1 MAIDDD
7 NGNKVS
13 DTGGRSY
20 IVDGCDT
27 MPKLFLKKCAERGDK
42 IAMREKDFGIWQ
54 SYSWIDFRDRAFEI
68 AHGLL
73 ALGLENGDVVSI
85 HSEDCKEWMFADMGI
100 MLCGGVVNGIYP
112 TYQANQVAYTLTD
125 SNCRF
130 LFVEDEEQLDK
141 YLEVEAEL
149 PNIEKVIVFDWKG
162 LRGLKHDKVIPIERL
177 YTLGQEYGRD
187 HPGQVESIVAA
198 GKWSD
203 LALLVY
209 TSGTTGPPKGS
220 MIPQCYLLFQT
231 TATAD
236 ARQTDKDELLT
247 YLPLCH
253 IAERIFSACQ
263 PLASGACINF
273 AESPETVARDFQE
286 LSPTIAFAVPR
297 VWEKFYSRI
306 TTAMSEATW
315 FGQWSYGLAMK
326 IAFPRAK
333 KLLAGKDPGVIDEL
347 LYRIADLLVF
357 RNIKQLLGL
366 DRARLSYTGAA
377 PISNSL
383 LEWFLTMGLPIT
395 EVYGQT
401 EVGVVT
407 VTRQKPLRQGTV
419 GEAIDG
425 VDIRLSD
432 EGEILVRH
440 PYQFYGYL
448 NKPEKTAETIVDGWV
463 HTGDVGE
470 FDENRQLKITDRMKD
485 IIITAG
491 GKNVTPSLFENELKF
506 SPYVSDAVVVGDRRK
521 YLTCLVM
528 IDKENVEHH
537 AQTHSIPFTDYRSLC
552 ARSEIVELIE
562 LEVRKVNKR
571 FSNVEQIKKF
581 RLIDVLLTPEDEEL
595 TPTMKLKR
603 SFVSNKY
610 NDLIEDMYKR

>member
-1 MAIDDD
+1 MNDNIDDKST
-7 NGNKVS
+7 GA
-13 DTGGRSY
+13 GGRAF
-20 IVDGCDT
+20 VVEGCDT
-27 MPKLFLKKCAERGDK
+27 MPKLFLKKSAERGDK

-54 SYSWIDFRDRAFEI
+54 AYSWADYRERAFEI

-73 ALGLENGDVVSI
+73 ALGLEQGDVVAI
-85 HSEDCKEWMFADMGI
+85 HSEDCKEWVFADMGI
-100 MLCGGVVNGIYP
+100 MLCGGVVNGVYP
-112 TYQANQVAYTLTD
+112 TYQSNQVAYTLTD

-141 YLEVEAEL
+141 FLEVEAEL
-149 PNIEKVIVFDWKG
+149 PHIDKVIVFDWKG
-162 LRGLKHDKVIPIERL
+162 LRGLRHDKVMPIERL
-177 YTLGQEYGRD
+177 YTLGQAYGRD
-187 HPGQVESIVAA
+187 HEGKIESIVARGGA
-198 GKWSD
+198 DD
-203 LALLVY
+203 LALLIY

-220 MIPQCYLLFQT
+220 MIPHRYLMFQT
-231 TATAD
+231 TVMAD
-236 ARQTDKDELLT
+236 AKQEDTDELLT

-253 IAERIFSACQ
+253 IAERIYSLCQ
-263 PLASGACINF
+263 PLMSGACINF

-286 LSPTIAFAVPR
+286 LSPTIVFAVPR
-297 VWEKFYSRI
+297 VWEKFYSRVS
-306 TTAMSEATW
+306 TAMSEATS
-315 FGQWSYGLAMK
+315 FGRWCYEMGLR
-326 IAFPRAK
+326 IATPRAK
-333 KLLAGKDPGVIDEL
+333 KLLAGKDPGLFDEL
-347 LYRIADLLVF
+347 RYRLASLLVF
-357 RNIKQLLGL
+357 RNIKQLLGI
-366 DRARLSYTGAA
+366 DRARLAYTGAA

-383 LEWFLTMGLPIT
+383 LEWFLILGLPIT

-401 EVGVVT
+401 EIGVVT

-419 GEAIDG
+419 GEAIPG
-425 VDIRLSD
+425 VEIRLSED
-432 EGEILVRH
+432 GEILVRH
-440 PYQFYGYL
+440 PYRFDGYL

-470 FDENRQLKITDRMKD
+470 FDENGQLKITDRMKD

-521 YLTCLVM
+521 YLTCLIM

-537 AQTHSIPFTDYRSLC
+537 AQTHSIPLTDYRSLC
-552 ARSEIVELIE
+552 ARPEIVELID

-603 SFVSNKY
+603 SYVSNKY

>member
-1 MAIDDD
+1 MNDEMNNELSAGTERAYVIE
-7 NGNKVS
+7 
-13 DTGGRSY
+13 
-20 IVDGCDT
+20 GCDT
-27 MPKLFLKKCAERGDK
+27 VPKLFLKKSAERGEK

-54 SYSWIDFRDRAFEI
+54 SYTWADFRDRAFEI

-73 ALGLENGDVVSI
+73 ALGLEAGDVVSI
-85 HSEDCKEWMFADMGI
+85 QSEDCKEWVFADMGV
-100 MLCGGVVNGIYP
+100 MLCGGIVNGIYP
-112 TYQANQVAYTLTD
+112 TYQSNQVAYALID

-149 PNIEKVIVFDWKG
+149 PNIDKVIVFDWKG
-162 LRGLKHDKVIPIERL
+162 LRGLKHEKIIPIERL

-187 HPGQVESIVAA
+187 HKRQIENIVEN
-198 GKWSD
+198 GKADD

-209 TSGTTGPPKGS
+209 TSGTTGRPKGS
-220 MIPQCYLLFQT
+220 MIPHCYLLFQT

-236 ARQTDKDELLT
+236 AGQTEKDELLT

-253 IAERIFSACQ
+253 IAERIFSICQ
-263 PLASGACINF
+263 PLASGSCINF

-286 LSPTIAFAVPR
+286 LSPTIVFAVPR

-315 FGQWSYGLAMK
+315 FGGWSYQVGLK
-326 IAFPRAK
+326 IAFPRAR
-333 KLLAGKDPGVIDEL
+333 KLLQGKEPTAFDVLG
-347 LYRIADLLVF
+347 YKIADLLVF

-366 DRARLSYTGAA
+366 DRARLLYTGAA
-377 PISNSL
+377 PVSNSL
-383 LEWFLTMGLPIT
+383 LEWFLTLGLPIT

-419 GEAIDG
+419 GEAIPG
-425 VDIRLSD
+425 VDIKLSED
-432 EGEILVRH
+432 SEIMVRH
-440 PYQFYGYL
+440 PYQFDGYL
-448 NKPEKTAETIVDGWV
+448 NKPGKTAETIIDGWV
-463 HTGDVGE
+463 HTGDVGVI
-470 FDENRQLKITDRMKD
+470 DENGQLNITDRMKD

-491 GKNVTPSLFENELKF
+491 GKNITPSLFENELKF
-506 SPYVSDAVVVGDRRK
+506 SPFVSDAVVIGDRRK
-521 YLTCLVM
+521 FLSCLVM

-552 ARSEIVELIE
+552 ARPEVVELIGE
-562 LEVRKVNKR
+562 EVKKVNKR
-571 FSNVEQIKKF
+571 FSTVEQIKKY

-603 SFVSNKY
+603 SYVSNKY
-610 NDLIEDMYKR
+610 NDLIEDMYGR